1 MAEGKALGKNDL
13 FESDAFNDAIKGA
26 DALLNIIRETN
37 KEIKLSLAAQKE
49 FVSAFKPKSFDD
61 VKKLNNELRQTSD
74 LITY

>member
-37 KEIKLSLAAQKE
+37 KEIKLSLNKE
-49 FVSAFKPKSFDD
+49 
-61 VKKLNNELRQTSD
+61 
-74 LITY
+74 